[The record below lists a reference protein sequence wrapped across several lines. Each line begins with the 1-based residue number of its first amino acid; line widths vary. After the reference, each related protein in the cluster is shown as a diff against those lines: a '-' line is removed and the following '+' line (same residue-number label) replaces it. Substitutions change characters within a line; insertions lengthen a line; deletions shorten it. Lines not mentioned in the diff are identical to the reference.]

1 MGPFAT
7 DDILTASRRFRGIAD
22 MAGPAGCPAQ
32 SRLTS
37 GQPNGR
43 PPSKRACTGQG
54 SAQLFLILRPPALIL
69 IAAPFSSR
77 LSRYKR
83 LFEDATIYAGA
94 VGCVLAN
101 RLSEAQSHSSMGQT
115 KIVRYADSA
124 DRFSIIPL

>member
-7 DDILTASRRFRGIAD
+7 DDILTASRRCRLP
-22 MAGPAGCPAQ
+22 GPVAID
-32 SRLTS
+32 
-37 GQPNGR
+37 
-43 PPSKRACTGQG
+43 KRATKWSAPLKKGLHRPRLSAIIPNLTAAG
-54 SAQLFLILRPPALIL
+54 SHLDCRVL

>member
-1 MGPFAT
+1 
-7 DDILTASRRFRGIAD
+7 
-22 MAGPAGCPAQ
+22 
-32 SRLTS
+32 
-37 GQPNGR
+37 
-43 PPSKRACTGQG
+43 
-54 SAQLFLILRPPALIL
+54 L
-69 IAAPFSSR
+69 IAALFSSR